1 LAGGMVHEGGGTMPN
16 LTGASITF
24 NTHDDNKDSDTIV
37 HVFVKNRLSTSQ
49 TPEQSSDFLSNWLAF
64 RRYEPDGDLS
74 DDDNNPYLATFVGIG
89 ANTTFDDP
97 SSNNFPLALR
107 SGTISGDD
115 IVLPVVNIHILTN
128 GNDRWIFDFT
138 LEFTFDNG
146 ATTSFSSNVDGI
158 RGIILDQDNRN
169 YSGICTENT
178 VRTIPLPVP
187 IKPVTNSLLKKV
199 TLEFAT
205 YNDNKNSDTR
215 LNVHIT
221 NRLSATSAQD
231 IAIGLNILPGQEFPD
246 AGVAS
251 PQSCKQYSW
260 TAGSA
265 DDGDGTLA
273 SDSIRLAD
281 IVLPVVSIAIYPT
294 GNDRWIFDYEVTFEF
309 EDPEDYAQKTLI
321 YSSRTNG
328 IILDQDNF
336 KYSGVYQGRPFPQF
350 SPPTAP
356 PLTNAARGWTP
367 SPKTVSLAFMASKFD
382 EFINNRNGADTDHNP
397 PLMRIQLNNGGSYG
411 GTQPESYAD
420 RRAITAGR
428 SKVFYVSGPV
438 SLGQFSHGYYL
449 NNINSATLS
458 VGVDATSPTPFTFTI
473 DFDCSGTEE
482 MMGGGF
488 AVPTT
493 IDFLRFSIS
502 VRLTLDLTQGVRG
515 DGTAPTMVDVM
526 SWITEIA
533 NLKIE
538 PTGTQSGTRYTGT
551 FLKQPVDFTSA
562 DPDAINNVLVEQ
574 VIKVELVTGSALDPG
589 GTIRHTMRDQ
599 IYSALTTPDI
609 ISKLTERDAF
619 NSEVTSWLLGG
630 VADDAANT
638 DGNNTVISSIG
649 IQDDNIVISYTG
661 PRKIFEP
668 ATAQGSGTAGFSP
681 SSLANIDHIV
691 VLMMENRSFDH
702 MLGYL
707 SLPISQG
714 GMGRTDVDGLKG
726 GEFNP
731 YRGTNLPSFPV
742 TDSYFPLD
750 PPHGHEPTEIAING
764 GRMDGFA
771 LSYATEHGSGLAG
784 QIMGHQT
791 GSTVQVYDALARD
804 FAIGHRW
811 FASHPGPTFCNR
823 FYTLT
828 GRLNLDPR
836 GFWELDNSSPLR
848 PVYTQTIFDYL
859 SGANDPKTGQPVTWA
874 YFEHGY
880 CFLRF
885 FQHHTFDNQ
894 NIFTADDPEYG
905 FFARARA
912 GTLPNVTFIDPHF
925 VEYPPDVT
933 CDGPPSDVRDG
944 QAFVQQVANAVIAG
958 PAWEKTMLIV
968 IYDEHGGFYDHVPPP
983 RAAKVSPELPVETL
997 GVRVPAFVISP
1008 WAGQAAVFGHDGIVV
1023 QPGGGSAQAATQPAA
1038 AEPTAAQPAAAQP
1051 ASVSAAQ
1058 PTATAPV
1065 QTNLQGLHF
1074 DHTSVLKTITRR
1086 FMATEPPLGARYAA
1100 ASDLSVV
1107 LGSEMR
1113 QPQFLPFIPYNLEF
1127 AASQQLLTVAG
1138 ANPAVG
1144 TALVQ
1149 EPNEGTTAPPDGTPA
1164 QDFSFEDA
1172 GDGYVYIRSHVS
1184 NLYLSVHTSEVV
1196 TSGGGL
1202 TEARAVTPEPAAP
1215 TPPGGAQLPA
1225 AHLNQPGTGVTSAET
1240 GSGVV
1245 ASAPVTRSAPAPA
1258 PGPGI
1263 IQDVK
1268 YADSRFIGVLG
1279 RPGPADQRWRLS
1291 PTGVTVMQR
1300 DEFLIES
1307 EAFPSMVLQAADP
1320 AQPGSPIVLGPAD
1333 GTVGLR
1339 PNRNTWHVTTRLIND
1354 QLVNAPPAI

>member
-1 LAGGMVHEGGGTMPN
+1 VPN
-16 LTGASITF
+16 LSGVSITF
-24 NTHDDNKDSDTIV
+24 NTHDDDKNSDTIV

-49 TPEQSSDFLSNWLAF
+49 SPEQNSDFLSNWLAM
-64 RRYEPDGDLS
+64 RRYEPGGDLS
-74 DDDNNPYLATFVGIG
+74 DDDNNPYLANLIGIG
-89 ANTTFDDP
+89 AGTTFDDP
-97 SSNNFPLALR
+97 STNEFPCALR
-107 SGTISGDD
+107 SGTISADD
-115 IVLPVVNIHILTN
+115 IVLPVVNIHILTS
-128 GNDRWIFDFT
+128 GNDRWIFDYT
-138 LEFTFDNG
+138 IVFTFDSG
-146 ATTSFSSNVDGI
+146 ASFSFSSNVNGI
-158 RGIILDQDNRN
+158 KGIILDQDNRN
-169 YSGICTENT
+169 YSGICTENP
-178 VRTIPLPVP
+178 VRTIPVPAP

-205 YNDNKNSDTR
+205 HNDNKNADTQ

-231 IAIGLNILPGQEFPD
+231 IAIGLNILAGQEFPD
-246 AGVAS
+246 AGLAS
-251 PQSCKQYSW
+251 PLSCKQYIWS
-260 TAGSA
+260 ASGSA
-265 DDGDGTLA
+265 GTDTGALA

-281 IVLPVVSIAIYPT
+281 MMLPVVSIVIVAPN

-309 EDPEDYAQKTLI
+309 EDPQDYAQKTLVF
-321 YSSRTNG
+321 SSRTSG
-328 IILDQDNF
+328 IILDQDNN

-356 PLTNAARGWTP
+356 PLTNAAPSWTP

-382 EFINNRNGADTDHNP
+382 EFINNRNGADTSDNP
-397 PLMRIQLNNGGSYG
+397 PLMRIELNNGGSYG

-428 SKVFYVSGPV
+428 SQVFYVSSPE

-449 NNINSATLS
+449 NNISSATLS
-458 VGVDATSPTPFTFTI
+458 VAVDATSVTPFTFTI

-493 IDFLRFSIS
+493 INFLRFSIS
-502 VRLTLDLTQGVRG
+502 VRLTLDLVNTVRG

-526 SWITEIA
+526 SWVAEIE
-533 NLKIE
+533 NLKRE
-538 PTGTQSGTRYTGT
+538 PTSVQGDVHYTGT
-551 FLKQPVDFTSA
+551 FLKQPVDFTSS
-562 DPDAINNVLVEQ
+562 DPDAVNNLLVEQ
-574 VIKVELVTGSALDPG
+574 VIKVELVTEHSYDPG
-589 GTIRHTMRDQ
+589 GTIRRTMRDQ
-599 IYSALTTPDI
+599 IYSALTSPDI
-609 ISKLTERDAF
+609 MSKLTERDAF
-619 NSEVTSWLLGG
+619 NSQVTSWLLGG
-630 VADDAANT
+630 VADDDEDT
-638 DGNNTVISSIG
+638 DGNNAVISSIG

-661 PRKIFEP
+661 PRKVFQP
-668 ATAQGSGTAGFSP
+668 AASQGSATPG
-681 SSLANIDHIV
+681 SLANIDHIV

-707 SLPISQG
+707 SLPASQG

-726 GEFNP
+726 GEFNE
-731 YRGTNLPSFPV
+731 YRGTQYPSFAV

-848 PVYTQTIFDYL
+848 PVFTPTIFDYL

-933 CDGPPSDVRDG
+933 CDGPPSDVRNG

-983 RAAKVSPELPVETL
+983 AAAKVSPELPVQTL

-1008 WAGQAAVFGHDGIVV
+1008 WAGQAAVFGYDGVET
-1023 QPGGGSAQAATQPAA
+1023 QPGGGSVQDAPPAA
-1038 AEPTAAQPAAAQP
+1038 AQSAAAQPTPGSAAQPAAA
-1051 ASVSAAQ
+1051 
-1058 PTATAPV
+1058 APV
-1065 QTNLQGLHF
+1065 QTGLHGLHF

-1086 FMATEPPLGARYAA
+1086 FMTAEPPLGARYEAA
-1100 ASDLSVV
+1100 NDLSVV

-1113 QPQFLPFIPYNLEF
+1113 QPQFLPFIPYNLQF
-1127 AASQQLLTVAG
+1127 GASQQMLTVPG
-1138 ANPAVG
+1138 ANPAAG

-1149 EPNEGTTAPPDGTPA
+1149 EASESTADQPNSGGTPD

-1184 NLYLSVHTSEVV
+1184 NLYLSVHTSEV
-1196 TSGGGL
+1196 TSSGGGLNL
-1202 TEARAVTPEPAAP
+1202 TEARAVTPEAA
-1215 TPPGGAQLPA
+1215 PPGGAQGPA
-1225 AHLNQPGTGVTSAET
+1225 AHLNQPGTGVTSVET
-1240 GSGVV
+1240 GSGEV
-1245 ASAPVTRSAPAPA
+1245 ASAPVTGSEPASTQ
-1258 PGPGI
+1258 GPGI
-1263 IQDVK
+1263 IQDHK
-1268 YADSRFIGVLG
+1268 YAESRFVGVLG
-1279 RPGPADQRWRLS
+1279 RPGPADQRWKLS
-1291 PTGVTVMQR
+1291 PVGITVLDR
-1300 DEFLIES
+1300 DLFLIEC
-1307 EAFPSMVLQAADP
+1307 EAFPGMALQPADP
-1320 AQPGSPIVLGPAD
+1320 AQPGSPIVLGPV
-1333 GTVGLR
+1333 GQTVGLR
-1339 PNRNTWHVTTRLIND
+1339 PGPNTWRVTTRLINN
-1354 QLVNAPPAI
+1354 QLVNAPPAT